1 MRLTCRKTKTFSS
14 GFSEANNS
22 QNREEKIINEITEKF
37 FTKPINA
44 ILGFRPKKLYIES
57 D

>member
-37 FTKPINA
+37 FTKSINA